1 MYKEDEITELKRE
14 LTKDIKKEI
23 VAFANTKGGTIYV
36 GIDDNG
42 KVVGVKNSKKDIEDI
57 TNMINRGIKSDLTL
71 FTNVY
76 AKAIDG
82 KEVIVIEVQSAPDK
96 PYYLSEKGLK
106 SSGVFI
112 RHGSSSIPASNE
124 AIRMLFQQNT
134 NINFEIEESKKQ
146 DLHFDYLINSFKNH
160 GIKLNKAN
168 MKTLNI
174 INTSNKY
181 TNLGLLLSEENPFTI
196 KCAIFDGTNN
206 MSFRDRK
213 EFTGSVLN
221 QVDEV
226 FKYLDLFNRIKGTI
240 KGLVR
245 VDQKD
250 YPDYA
255 VRESLL
261 NAVIHRNYNYNGSI
275 IVSMYD
281 DRIEIVSLG
290 GLVNGLSIDEIYDG
304 VSQLRNPNLV
314 NIFHR
319 LEYIESFGTGIARIL
334 ESYEQYDK
342 KPIFKDTQ
350 NTFRVILSNTN
361 YEETIEENVVVKDNL
376 SQEDKI
382 IQFIKEHIVITRKEA
397 EELLGLSKTRTYE
410 ILNKLVT
417 CGVVQKNGESHATFY
432 TLK

>member
-1 MYKEDEITELKRE
+1 MYKENEITELKRE

-42 KVVGVKNSKKDIEDI
+42 KAVGVKDSKKDIESI
-57 TNMINRGIKSDLTL
+57 TNMINRGIKPDLTL

-82 KEVIVIEVQSAPDK
+82 KEVIIIEVQSAPDK

-134 NINFEIEESKKQ
+134 NINFENEESKNQ
-146 DLHFDYLINSFKNH
+146 DLHFSYLINSFKNH
-160 GIKLNKAN
+160 GINLNKAN

-174 INTSNKY
+174 INTKNKY

-206 MSFRDRK
+206 MNFRDRK
-213 EFTGSVLN
+213 EFAGSILN

-240 KGLVR
+240 KGLKR
-245 VDQKD
+245 IDQKD

-261 NAVIHRNYNYNGSI
+261 NAVVHRNYNYNGSI

-290 GLVNGLSIDEIYDG
+290 GLVSGLSLDEIYDG

-319 LEYIESFGTGIARIL
+319 LEYIESFGTGIVRIL

-361 YEETIEENVVVKDNL
+361 YNEVIKENVVINDSL
-376 SQEDKI
+376 SQEEKI
-382 IQFIKEHIVITRKEA
+382 LQFIKEHIVITRKEA

-410 ILNKLVT
+410 ILNKLVAH
-417 CGVVQKNGESHATFY
+417 GVLQKNGESHATFY
-432 TLK
+432 TIK